1 MEQEKDE
8 KKIINRDYIGVVK
21 EVNDRLKYVEI
32 EIPHDD
38 ILIEE
43 IEAMKDNDNRTLMD
57 VQQRFNEAFPVEN
70 FRYRSYDYLYPNG
83 YGSAYVSQAGYPEF
97 ITYEDYQKKLKA
109 QEEYLSSD
117 KYLLGYCDE
126 KRELANLKLKSE
138 EEYKERAKV
147 IVEREMREFIN
158 YLRKSFQYKRFLNAY
173 RYTEKLHEIRIDPEV
188 RMWSTDQIGWKA
200 FEYLVNDDITVY
212 IKSNFGYGS
221 ASYFFCNLKYKDINI
236 LPFTSVVKYYYVKMI
251 DFIRHTRTYAIQRD
265 SWAQVFDFAVLSANM
280 AKHEPE
286 RFVKEWIIN
295 EVEEMM
301 VGIRK
306 VMKSPKKELEHFLG
320 FVQDIEIGG
329 YRLFRNCSDVDRI
342 DYEVLPNEKVLAFKA
357 EKITGC
363 LLLLDNLRSLTEIAP
378 VIVPYIEEIEKMN
391 LQLLPEI
398 ESHIDSLKS
407 ELQRLEDYLATV
419 KKELLA
425 ITPTMKRHNKQIER
439 LRREM
444 DKAKNETSSGG
455 WQYKHSIEDAEK
467 EYIKDHPE
475 YVEIKKNYDELIEN
489 KAELVKRINRRNRF
503 LEILEKCKNRVSKYI
518 IAA

>member
-1 MEQEKDE
+1 
-8 KKIINRDYIGVVK
+8 
-21 EVNDRLKYVEI
+21 
-32 EIPHDD
+32 
-38 ILIEE
+38 
-43 IEAMKDNDNRTLMD
+43 
-57 VQQRFNEAFPVEN
+57 
-70 FRYRSYDYLYPNG
+70 
-83 YGSAYVSQAGYPEF
+83 
-97 ITYEDYQKKLKA
+97 
-109 QEEYLSSD
+109 
-117 KYLLGYCDE
+117 
-126 KRELANLKLKSE
+126 
-138 EEYKERAKV
+138 
-147 IVEREMREFIN
+147 
-158 YLRKSFQYKRFLNAY
+158 
-173 RYTEKLHEIRIDPEV
+173 
-188 RMWSTDQIGWKA
+188 MWSTDQIGWKA

-236 LPFTSVVKYYYVKMI
+236 LPYTSVVKYYYVKMI

-489 KAELVKRINRRNRF
+489 KAELVKRIDRRNRF